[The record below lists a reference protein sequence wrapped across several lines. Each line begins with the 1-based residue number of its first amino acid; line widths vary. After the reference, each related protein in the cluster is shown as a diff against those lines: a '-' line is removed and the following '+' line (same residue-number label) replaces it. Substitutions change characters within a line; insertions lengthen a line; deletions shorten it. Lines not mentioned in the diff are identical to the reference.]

1 MLGRALSRRTRQ
13 HVCVKILRMHPWCTN
28 RLPASCLNSCFPP
41 QLSNAQHD
49 SKTARQQDGIIIDG
63 RVHVS
68 VCACVFAAGVR
79 LNYKKLKERE
89 KKLRHDSKV
98 SLPPFLPPSLPSS
111 PSSLIPLPYIN
122 PLPVKILSPLAVHL

>member
-1 MLGRALSRRTRQ
+1 MVHHASQLAASIPAFPLSCPTRN
-13 HVCVKILRMHPWCTN
+13 T
-28 RLPASCLNSCFPP
+28 
-41 QLSNAQHD
+41 
-49 SKTARQQDGIIIDG
+49 TARQQDGNIIDG